1 MIKRRTKILLG
12 LIAVVVMF
20 IAWPSPIDA
29 VAYQPPQ
36 KLELS
41 GALAPNDALTK
52 ARRIGEGALDG
63 PEDVFVDVDGTVLT
77 GTKDGRIVRVT
88 PASGDMKTIAN
99 TGGRPLGIVVDARDG
114 SIVVADADK
123 GVLRVSADGA
133 TVTALATEA
142 EGVRFAFTDHLV
154 IARDGTIYFS
164 DASSKYG
171 KDEYLLDAL
180 EARPNGRVLAIAP
193 GSTTAKVVVR
203 DLCFA
208 NGVALADDESFLL
221 INETYRYRIHKHWL
235 TGEKAGTTEVLID
248 NLPGF
253 PDNLSRSPRGT
264 FWVAMFTVRKD
275 LLDAMHPMPFSKEL
289 LAKLP
294 KPLWPKPRHY
304 GLVIEMDASGRVL
317 RSLHDPTGENMWI
330 VTGVVEKDG
339 VLTFGSLHNNWIA
352 QLPI

>member
-1 MIKRRTKILLG
+1 MKRRSKIA
-12 LIAVVVMF
+12 IALAVCVVAFV
-20 IAWPSPIDA
+20 AWPSPIDA
-29 VAYQPPQ
+29 AAYEAPQ
-36 KLELS
+36 KPELT

-52 ARRIGEGALDG
+52 ARRIGEGALNG

-77 GTKDGRIVRVT
+77 GTKDGRVVRVT
-88 PASGDMKTIAN
+88 PSTGEMKTIAN
-99 TGGRPLGIVVDARDG
+99 TGGRPLGIAVDARDG

-123 GVLRVSADGA
+123 GVLRVSQDGA
-133 TVTALATEA
+133 TQTVLATEA
-142 EGVRFAFTDHLV
+142 EGLRFAFTDHLV

-193 GSTTAKVVVR
+193 GATTAKVIVR
-203 DLCFA
+203 ELCFA
-208 NGVALADDESFLL
+208 NGVALAEDESFLL

-235 TGEKAGTTEVLID
+235 AGEKAGTTEVLID

-253 PDNLSRSPRGT
+253 PDNLSKSPRGT

-275 LLDAMHPMPFSKEL
+275 LLDQMHPMPWSKEL

-294 KPLWPKPRHY
+294 KPLWPRPKRY
-304 GLVIEMDASGRVL
+304 GLVLEVDASGRIL
-317 RSLHDPTGENMWI
+317 RSLHDPTGEHMWI

-339 VLTFGSLHNNWIA
+339 VLTLGSLHNQWIA
-352 QLPI
+352 QLPLP